1 MDRAES
7 STLDHQPV
15 FGLQLHIEC
24 TESLRSGPRGFRG
37 KGVSRR
43 SLHTQCPGPDLTIIS
58 AEGVLPE
65 ASHLEDRKLNFLP
78 GRYIDNTEDLG
89 VKISIYTQQGR

>member
-1 MDRAES
+1 MCC
-7 STLDHQPV
+7 V
-15 FGLQLHIEC
+15 
-24 TESLRSGPRGFRG
+24 TETGPRGFRG

-65 ASHLEDRKLNFLP
+65 ASHLEDRKFNFLP

-89 VKISIYTQQGR
+89 VKNFYLYSARQVGVSIEAPSGTP